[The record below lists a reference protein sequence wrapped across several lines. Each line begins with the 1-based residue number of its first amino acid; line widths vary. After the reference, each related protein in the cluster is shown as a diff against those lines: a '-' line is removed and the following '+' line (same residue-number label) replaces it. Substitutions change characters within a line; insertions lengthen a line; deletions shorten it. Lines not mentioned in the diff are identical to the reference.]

1 MQFYFIGTQIWRI
14 RRIFADFFILFKINK
29 ICFISPIRVP
39 LMFLKNE
46 KMKKLILFLTLAG
59 PLSISAQKAPV
70 AVEKAFA
77 NRFPNVKEVKYD
89 KEGNGEFEASFKVN
103 GLKMSANFKATGD
116 WVETES
122 EIPAASLPSPV
133 TAAIKKAH
141 PKSKIVGAAK
151 IETAANGTRYEAYL
165 KRGLLKAEVLY
176 DENGNFIKW
185 RKAHGENRENTELDT
200 NV

>member
-1 MQFYFIGTQIWRI
+1 
-14 RRIFADFFILFKINK
+14 
-29 ICFISPIRVP
+29 
-39 LMFLKNE
+39 MFLKNY
-46 KMKKLILFLTLAG
+46 KMKKLILFLTLAA
-59 PLSISAQKAPV
+59 PLSMTAQKAPA

-89 KEGNGEFEASFKVN
+89 KESNGEFEASFKIN
-103 GLKMSANFKATGD
+103 GVKMSANFKATGD

-122 EIPAASLPSPV
+122 EIPAAGLPSPV

-151 IETAANGTRYEAYL
+151 IETAVNGTRYEADL

-176 DENGNFIKW
+176 DENGNFIK
-185 RKAHGENRENTELDT
+185 
-200 NV
+200 